1 MLHNRKLSYV
11 MPVVERLA
19 NRPIEKSGN
28 QNSRLENSN
37 WKGSIWDRAS
47 TPQLRLHLIYFV
59 GTTMKSERK
68 ELLFNIKATGL
79 TRNAEDLGVHE
90 KSTCQHSNIQ

>member
-1 MLHNRKLSYV
+1 

-37 WKGSIWDRAS
+37 WNRSIWDRAS
-47 TPQLRLHLIYFV
+47 TLQLRIHLIYFV
-59 GTTMKSERK
+59 GTTMESER
-68 ELLFNIKATGL
+68 
-79 TRNAEDLGVHE
+79 RNSCSILQQLA
-90 KSTCQHSNIQ
+90 